1 MNFFIS
7 LPLSFS
13 VVSLLAIAYGL
24 AACNGCSLIDLFIV
38 PGPPVNGLVV
48 TAALTCMI
56 RQRGN
61 PVALVCS
68 RYRMV
73 DAAGRWP
80 LHQFQRKRTMSVYTA
95 CRTSQWKVETNTN
108 CLKSTDG

>member
-1 MNFFIS
+1 MDFFYLSLS
-7 LPLSFS
+7 LPH

-24 AACNGCSLIDLFIV
+24 AACNGCSLIDLFV
-38 PGPPVNGLVV
+38 VSGPPVNGLVV

-80 LHQFQRKRTMSVYTA
+80 LHQF
-95 CRTSQWKVETNTN
+95 
-108 CLKSTDG
+108 